1 MSSLWMA
8 GVFHC
13 LLLTGR
19 GMTGRNGKGHNDA
32 HLLRAAEDLLGP
44 FLTTLKTNEWS
55 AEGHPIAFRREN
67 TQG

>member
-1 MSSLWMA
+1 
-8 GVFHC
+8 
-13 LLLTGR
+13 
-19 GMTGRNGKGHNDA
+19 MTGRNGKGHNDA